1 MHSVKVDR
9 LELLEIV
16 RANKEKHIKEFTE
29 SVKDYKL
36 AVLKVTKENYDLA
49 KSKNLDKI
57 EEIKSIPHRPN
68 SYETNYTRAIR
79 MLELSVED
87 TIDVEQD
94 VFNQLVLDEWD
105 WKHSFLAASTMYK
118 TLSGSN

>member
-49 KSKNLDKI
+49 KTKNLDKI
-57 EEIKSIPHRPN
+57 AEIESIPHRPS